1 MSLRMV
7 AQLVIHEMPS
17 YSKQKQP
24 PKLFLPNDILLKT
37 FYFKAWTAVYV
48 SSNNPGAMEMA
59 DELHEKYGTPMLTI
73 SRQMPPEFAAYDINN
88 IQSEDDEGRSSHYS
102 TSTSPSTVCS
112 TCTHM
117 LLYLCKETFVGD
129 AGQRLAHEIREAN
142 RLSLHIVMV
151 HECDPDKNGC
161 PFAQFFRTTPD
172 DLISSGLYGAI
183 AVSHTSLK
191 PQTSRPRADVLLT
204 RLGLALDRT
213 PSTRS
218 RTARSAWRPW
228 PRLLAPSSP
237 TASFGIR
244 IASQAF

>member
-1 MSLRMV
+1 MV

-17 YSKQKQP
+17 YSKQNQP

-59 DELHEKYGTPMLTI
+59 DELHGKYGTPMLTI

-88 IQSEDDEGRSSHYS
+88 IQSEDDERRSSHYS
-102 TSTSPSTVCS
+102 TCTPPSVVCS

-142 RLSLHIVMV
+142 RLSLPIVMV

-172 DLISSGLYGAI
+172 DLISAGLYGAI
-183 AVSHTSLK
+183 AVSHTDLE
-191 PQTSRPRADVLLT
+191 PQTSRPRAGLILT

-218 RTARSAWRPW
+218 RTARSVWRPW
-228 PRLLAPSSP
+228 PRLLAPLSP
-237 TASFGIR
+237 KVRCGHAS
-244 IASQAF
+244 